1 MTMDKASEEDVMR
14 TIEKMMRNQY
24 ITREENEK

>member
-14 TIEKMMRNQY
+14 MIEKMMRNQY